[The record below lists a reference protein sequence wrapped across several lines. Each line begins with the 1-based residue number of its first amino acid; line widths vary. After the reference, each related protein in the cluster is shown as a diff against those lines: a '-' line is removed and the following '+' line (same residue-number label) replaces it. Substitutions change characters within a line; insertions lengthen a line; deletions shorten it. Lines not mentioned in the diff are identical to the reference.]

1 MALTIQSCCPYI
13 PPVRSNNAIE
23 TRAIAPDDGVGN
35 GEHPAP
41 STFQLTEPQFRT
53 FLSQLAESAGS
64 NAELGRRLDVSG
76 QLIDTV
82 LSGKRRPGPK
92 LLSKLGAS
100 VERVYKVVVEA
111 ETNGTK

>member
-23 TRAIAPDDGVGN
+23 TRAIAPNDGVGH
-35 GEHPAP
+35 GEHPTP
-41 STFQLTEPQFRT
+41 SSFHLTEPQFRT

-82 LSGKRRPGPK
+82 LSGKRRPGPT

-111 ETNGTK
+111 ETNG